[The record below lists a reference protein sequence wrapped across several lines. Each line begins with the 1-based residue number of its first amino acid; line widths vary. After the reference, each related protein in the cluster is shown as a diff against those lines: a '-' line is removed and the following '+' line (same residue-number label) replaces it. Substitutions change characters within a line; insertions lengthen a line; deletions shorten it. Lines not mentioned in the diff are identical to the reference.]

1 MVVVPCSLAFGVQI
15 GEYQRDFCACW
26 HMDLGAVGP
35 DCVNKVD
42 HPVHFRIGVCV
53 DQIFGGVSGPI
64 SVHQHFGATV
74 GKAPQLFCDERH
86 DRVQHD
92 QGLVQDPAQCG
103 LRFQFGG
110 LVGALQD
117 WLGKFQIP
125 VANLAPCERIQ
136 RVGCIVETV
145 GVECGI
151 HGFAGFADFTDD
163 PFVQGLRDLGP
174 RRVAHIRNFIVFCK
188 TERIPKLGAKVAVPF
203 DPVLADFQ
211 HATKGRHLRV
221 GEPQSIGPEFV
232 DHVERVDDVAL
243 GLGHLVAFGVADQL
257 VQVHGVKR
265 VFFQNGLAHHHHAG
279 DPEEQDVLACN
290 QHVTGEVFHRVVVF
304 GPAKRAEWPKAGGE
318 PCVEDVRVAPNL
330 YQVLGRYYSIVSS
343 SLKLF

>member
-1 MVVVPCSLAFGVQI
+1 MVVVPCSLTFGIQI

-26 HMDLGAVGP
+26 HVDLGAVGP
-35 DCVNKVD
+35 DCVDQVD
-42 HPVHFRIGVCV
+42 HPVHFRVGVRI
-53 DQIFGGVSGPI
+53 DQVGPVSGPI
-64 SVHQHFGATV
+64 SVDQHFGARV
-74 GKAPQLFCDERH
+74 GKAPKFLGDEWH

-92 QGLVQDPAQCG
+92 QGLVENPAQCG
-103 LRFQFGG
+103 LSFQFGS
-110 LVGALQD
+110 LVCALQD
-117 WLGKFQIP
+117 RLGEFQIP
-125 VANLAPCERIQ
+125 VANLSPCERIK
-136 RVGCIVETV
+136 RVGRVVETV
-145 GVECGI
+145 GVEGRI
-151 HGFAGFADFTDD
+151 HGFTCLADLADD
-163 PFVQGLRDLGP
+163 PFVQRLRDFRAG
-174 RRVAHIRNFIVFCK
+174 RVAHIRDLIMFCK
-188 TERIPKLGAKVAVPF
+188 AERVPKLGAKVAVAF

-330 YQVLGRYYSIVSS
+330 YQVLGRYYSIVSG